1 MKIHI
6 HLGYVLIGY
15 SALEKVMI
23 NYMTRFQFSL
33 LLTILLPIAA
43 VAQFVN
49 DKIVL
54 INVEKIDKG
63 RMAKGFVEVIKLNPK
78 VISIDVA
85 LRYRKVKEDLELM
98 EALDRCDKIVF
109 PTSIHYLGKD
119 AYDKDI
125 LSFVSE
131 CDLVFRSINAKSG
144 YVSAE
149 MEKDKGSVPKK
160 IILRM
165 DVDGYQF
172 PQYHFSMRTA
182 MKFDSLKTLN
192 FVNKHGVEV
201 DFDYKNGTRRFKSF
215 SLSEVLEGKLT
226 KKDIEGK
233 IVMFG
238 FLGPGDV
245 DKFFSPRNLNHKERD
260 IYGVEYLA
268 NIVAQ
273 ILE

>member
-1 MKIHI
+1 
-6 HLGYVLIGY
+6 
-15 SALEKVMI
+15 
-23 NYMTRFQFSL
+23 MTRIQFSL
-33 LLTILLPIAA
+33 LLTILLPIVA
-43 VAQFVN
+43 VSQSVN

-54 INVEKIDKG
+54 INVEKIDKS
-63 RMAKGFVEVIKLNPK
+63 RIAKAFVAVNKLNPK

-85 LRYRKVKEDLELM
+85 LRYRRVKEDLELIQ
-98 EALDRCDKIVF
+98 AFDNSDKIVF
-109 PTSIHYLGKD
+109 PTRLSYHGKD
-119 AYDKDI
+119 AYGKDI
-125 LSFVSE
+125 IFSVLE
-131 CDLVFRSINAKSG
+131 CDGVFRSVKSKTG

-149 MEKDKGSVPKK
+149 LGKDKSSIPKK

-165 DVDGYQF
+165 DIEGDQF
-172 PQYHFSMRTA
+172 PHYHFSMQTA

-192 FVNKHGVEV
+192 FIKKYGVEV

-245 DKFFSPRNLNHKERD
+245 DKFFSPLNLNHKVRD